1 MHMLKTN
8 SGRANS
14 PLAVFIR
21 LILICIVD
29 VNYTSSYKFNFAD
42 KDVLLSRSIFSG
54 LKTGLHF
61 C

>member
-1 MHMLKTN
+1 MHMLKNN

-14 PLAVFIR
+14 PLLVFIR

-29 VNYTSSYKFNFAD
+29 VNYTSSCKFNFAD
-42 KDVLLSRSIFSG
+42 KDVLLSWSIFSG
-54 LKTGLHF
+54 LKTGPHF